1 MPPIPHPNRGRPTYR
16 DRMSEVAAPGTL
28 RDRRKADRR
37 KALLDAAARLF
48 ADRGYG
54 GVSMR
59 DLGAAV
65 DVSGPAIYRHFASKQ
80 EVLVELLVGIS
91 ERLLANGR
99 RQVGEALGPIDALGR
114 LVAAHVDFAV
124 TDTDLIR
131 VQDRDLASLNPDSQH
146 QVRRLQRQYVEI
158 WVSVLRELDPDLPNA
173 QARLKAHAAFG
184 LINSTPHGV
193 SGVAEPTVRE
203 LLTRMALQSLTSP
216 R

>member
-1 MPPIPHPNRGRPTYR
+1 
-16 DRMSEVAAPGTL
+16 MSEVAEPLAPGTL

-80 EVLVELLVGIS
+80 DVLVELLVGIS

-99 RQVGEALGPIDALGR
+99 RQVGEAVGPEDSLGR
-114 LVAAHVDFAV
+114 LIAAQVDFAV

-131 VQDRDLASLNPDSQH
+131 VQDRDLASLNPESQH

-158 WVSVLRELDPDLPNA
+158 WVSVLRELDPGLPSS

-184 LINSTPHGV
+184 LINSCG
-193 SGVAEPTVRE
+193 
-203 LLTRMALQSLTSP
+203 
-216 R
+216 

>member
-1 MPPIPHPNRGRPTYR
+1 MTEELAPT
-16 DRMSEVAAPGTL
+16 TL
-28 RDRRKADRR
+28 RDQRKADRR

-99 RQVGEALGPIDALGR
+99 RQAEEATGPADALRR
-114 LVAAHVDFAV
+114 LVDAHVDFAV
-124 TDTDLIR
+124 ADIDLIR
-131 VQDRDLASLNPDSQH
+131 VQDRDLGSLEPETQH
-146 QVRRLQRQYVEI
+146 QVRRLQRQYVEV
-158 WVSVLRELDPDLPNA
+158 WVSALRELDPELSQA
-173 QARLKAHAAFG
+173 QARLQAHAAFG

-193 SGVAEPTVRE
+193 SGMAEPRVRE
-203 LLTRMALQSLTSP
+203 ILARMALQALAVP
-216 R
+216 ANPGGKGEAGGR

>member
-1 MPPIPHPNRGRPTYR
+1 MTEEERLP
-16 DRMSEVAAPGTL
+16 EPGTL
-28 RDRRKADRR
+28 RDQRKADRR

-80 EVLVELLVGIS
+80 DVLVELLVGIS
-91 ERLLANGR
+91 ERLLANGQ
-99 RQVGEALGPIDALGR
+99 RQAEESTGPADALRR
-114 LVAAHVDFAV
+114 LVDAHVAFAV
-124 TDTDLIR
+124 SDIDLIR
-131 VQDRDLASLNPDSQH
+131 VQDRDLASLNPDAQH

-158 WVSVLRELDPDLPNA
+158 WVAVLRQLDPELPNS
-173 QARLKAHAAFG
+173 QARVRAHAAFG
-184 LINSTPHGV
+184 LINSTPHGF
-193 SGVAEPTVRE
+193 SGVAEPQVRE
-203 LLTRMALQSLTSP
+203 ILARMALQSLAGDS

>member
-1 MPPIPHPNRGRPTYR
+1 MTEDPGA
-16 DRMSEVAAPGTL
+16 VGQGTL
-28 RDRRKADRR
+28 RDQRKADRR

-80 EVLVELLVGIS
+80 DVLVELLVGIS
-91 ERLLANGR
+91 ESLLANGR
-99 RQVGEALGPIDALGR
+99 RQAEEAAGPDDALRR

-124 TDTDLIR
+124 ADIDLIR
-131 VQDRDLASLNPDSQH
+131 VQDRDLASLNPEAQH

-158 WVSVLRELDPDLPNA
+158 WVSVLRRLDPDLPNSE
-173 QARLKAHAAFG
+173 ARLRAHAAFG

-193 SGVAEPTVRE
+193 SGVAEQRVRE
-203 LLTRMALQSLTSP
+203 ILARMALQSLAGAA